1 MEKKPCRN
9 MGKYLAM
16 DIQSDFKTFMLVYIM
31 TITMVTTS
39 ELAGSGSHFSKW
51 REHTQYRLPVTS
63 LQFTYDA
70 TSEFECAIVCC
81 ARSGFKPCA
90 GFAFISMNDQWTCA
104 LAIKVTMGT

>member
-1 MEKKPCRN
+1 
-9 MGKYLAM
+9 MGKYLAL

-39 ELAGSGSHFSKW
+39 ELTGSSSYFFKW

-63 LQFTYDA
+63 LQFTYEA